1 MHSSAANRLYRMSV
15 CKLPLFP
22 ASQVANLPACPS
34 PMVSGDQTAAV
45 FDVPCIND
53 EKPSAA
59 DGALPGSIAHTK
71 HLEPVGTVSPSRKT
85 DERPRKGKN
94 I

>member
-1 MHSSAANRLYRMSV
+1 MLLTYSVLCGKKTVFQNLYLRSQNRLDT
-15 CKLPLFP
+15 P
-22 ASQVANLPACPS
+22 
-34 PMVSGDQTAAV
+34 
-45 FDVPCIND
+45 DVPCIND

-85 DERPRKGKN
+85 DGRPRKGKN